1 MFESLEKAWNEYFAE
16 ECAVIGRKEG
26 KALVERSVKL
36 HAEMEKMLTEEQ
48 CEAVQKYVESVYD
61 EQSFFVKKAFFH
73 GCEFAISFLFEAGN
87 FTKE

>member
-36 HAEMEKMLTEEQ
+36 HAEMEKN
-48 CEAVQKYVESVYD
+48 AD
-61 EQSFFVKKAFFH
+61 
-73 GCEFAISFLFEAGN
+73 
-87 FTKE
+87 